1 MARYDTSILGRRML
15 VENGSI
21 RPEEEEEEE
30 EQEWNGPLMKK

>member
-1 MARYDTSILGRRML
+1 MARYDTSILRRRML

-30 EQEWNGPLMKK
+30 EKEWNGPLMKK